1 MALVLKDRIKE
12 TTTTTGTGTY
22 TLGGAVTGFET
33 FNSNLSNGDTTFYCC
48 TDGTDFE
55 VGTGTFA
62 TSGTTLTRSVFS
74 SSNSNN
80 LVSWSSG
87 TKTIFCTVPADRL
100 PVQESDGSLELNGD
114 LTLIENSNATA
125 NAEPKLELQRNSS
138 SPADN
143 DSLGEIV
150 FKGKNDN
157 DQQIDY
163 AIITGQIA
171 DATDGTE
178 DGRLLISLEVNA
190 TLTDAYAFDT
200 DKFQLKN
207 EQKIQWENHAG
218 TSYEVDLVAAT
229 PTANRT
235 ITLPNTTGTV
245 VVESQNGTFLNN
257 DLSMIVTNN
266 GSQSAP
272 VIQLFKISDSPADN
286 DKLGVIKFYGSNAGD
301 SNLGVYGEFGF
312 VSKDVTSVG
321 TQDGSFE
328 IKADVNGTLTTVLS
342 NSGTTILAGSD
353 TVATREQLKGDA
365 TNGAGVFSDELI
377 ARKLHTGTIITK
389 QDDTSQVIIA
399 GAPNGG
405 FYSQLSLI
413 TNRGYFM
420 PVMIPGT
427 GAGDTTNIDSFGY
440 RTGFSGTINDV
451 TVHLGL
457 YTLNKFGYPSQ
468 LVSKGSILSGTSTN
482 NNRFVT
488 PDVTAITPGRY
499 ALCLAPAGST
509 TLVANFNST
518 AAGGSFFTEGF
529 SDVLVS
535 PRRTGLGKNS
545 VVSGGQLATD
555 LSGSGGFFDQ
565 SSAPFIMVELADSY
579 AGE

>member
-1 MALVLKDRIKE
+1 MALILKDRIKE

-22 TLGGAVTGFET
+22 NLGGAVTGFET

-55 VGTGTFA
+55 VGTGTFT

-80 LVSWSSG
+80 LVFWSSG

-100 PVQESDGSLELNGD
+100 PVQESDGSLELNGN

-218 TSYEVDLVAAT
+218 TSYEVDLVAGT

-235 ITLPNTTGTV
+235 ITLPDITGTV
-245 VVESQNGTFLNN
+245 VVEGTSGTSLGN
-257 DLSMIVTNN
+257 DLFIVKTDNSSN
-266 GSQSAP
+266 VGP
-272 VIQLFKISDSPADN
+272 VVNLFRLSDSPVDDDDLA
-286 DKLGVIKFYGSNAGD
+286 VIRFYGNNSSAGALT
-301 SNLGVYGEFGF
+301 NYGSLGF
-312 VSKDVTSVG
+312 VAKDVTNGSE
-321 TQDGSFE
+321 DGSFE
-328 IKADVNGTLTTVLS
+328 IKAEINGNLTTVLS

-389 QDDTSQVIIA
+389 QDDTSQVMIA

-405 FYSQLSLI
+405 FFSQLSLI
-413 TNRGYFM
+413 ANRGYFM

-427 GAGDTTNIDSFGY
+427 GAGDTTNIASLGF

-468 LVSKGSILSGTSTN
+468 LVSKGSIASGSSAN
-482 NNRFVT
+482 VNKFVT
-488 PDVTAITPGRY
+488 PDVTAIIPGRY
-499 ALCLAPAGST
+499 ALCLAPEGSVT
-509 TLVANFNST
+509 IVTNFNST
-518 AAGGSFFTEGF
+518 AAGGSFYTEGF
-529 SDVLVS
+529 SDVLTS
-535 PRRTGLGKNS
+535 PRRTGLGRNDV
-545 VVSGGQLATD
+545 VVSNALTTD
-555 LSGSGGFFDQ
+555 LSGAGGFFDQ
-565 SSAPFIMVELADSY
+565 SAAPFILALLADSY